1 MNIDPQ
7 RVALSGDSAGGLIS
21 SSLAISLRDK
31 GGVQPAAMCLAYP
44 WVTTN
49 NENQPSLSSCANTFP
64 LTADTMHFF
73 NEQVFPDDRE
83 KDSALA
89 NPLQVEDLSQLPPT
103 VIGTAGFDPI
113 RDQGN
118 AFAQRLIDAGNE
130 VEHFCFK
137 SLTHSYLMF
146 GRVSRAAEE
155 ACETLA
161 SSLSKILNR
170 TN

>member
-49 NENQPSLSSCANTFP
+49 NEPTLAEQLRQHFS

-83 KDSALA
+83 R
-89 NPLQVEDLSQLPPT
+89 QCT
-103 VIGTAGFDPI
+103 
-113 RDQGN
+113 
-118 AFAQRLIDAGNE
+118 
-130 VEHFCFK
+130 C
-137 SLTHSYLMF
+137 
-146 GRVSRAAEE
+146 
-155 ACETLA
+155 
-161 SSLSKILNR
+161 
-170 TN
+170 